1 MRESFTHVERHKY
14 AAARYDQRETNKMWM
29 DLLVRLRWV
38 AMASIAVVTG
48 VFFQTL
54 SNPAVTLP
62 VILGLLIVL
71 AVANHVATKHLADDK
86 EVSRLML
93 TNHLALDI
101 FVLAILFTLAGG
113 TSNPFVPIYLIHVVM
128 AAVMCTRHQAMGL
141 MVLVIAGFTINSF
154 WAQPLNFEQHPWA
167 STFLLHASQAVGFGL
182 TAFAIYGL
190 TSAVVHG
197 FEVKQEE
204 ARILGSLR
212 GWRPVDR
219 DLTPGMRH

>member
-1 MRESFTHVERHKY
+1 MRESFTHVERHHY
-14 AAARYDQRETNKMWM
+14 RSVRYEQRETNKMWM

-54 SNPAVTLP
+54 HNPATTLP
-62 VILGLLIVL
+62 AILGLLLVL

-93 TNHLALDI
+93 TNHLALDV
-101 FVLAILFTLAGG
+101 FVLTALFALAGG
-113 TSNPFVPIYLIHVVM
+113 TDNPFVPIYLIHVVM

-141 MVLVIAGFTINSF
+141 LALILGGFTLVSF
-154 WAQPLNFEQHPWA
+154 WHYPLHFQEHPWA
-167 STFLLHASQAVGFGL
+167 SEFLLYAAQAVGFGL

-204 ARILGSLR
+204 ARILGALK
-212 GWRPVDR
+212 GWSPIDR
-219 DLTPGMRH
+219 DLHPGVR